1 MPCQVAQA
9 SPTGEARVSRRI
21 LDTRLLHLQA
31 IDSASRA
38 INMWRCDTLCSRAT
52 LHSHVAS
59 IVLTTLTSDRF
70 SIAAATR
77 SLSPS
82 CLLTSSAVL
91 DVPSLIRTSIRNL
104 GGRALT
110 SRTLTPNPITVVREQ
125 AVVVGVIKTLTVL
138 MRERGEVGGKIAIS
152 SNFTTPREP
161 RDSGCSGSEMVEMRS
176 YTSCSSISSR
186 SSSSETSES
195 DEASGEDNGSARPG
209 YAGASASNTPGR
221 FSVGADL
228 RREGRSDGLIMV
240 GFALSLSAS
249 MLVTSVWRWSVVFRK
264 PGQRADLL
272 SRTFRQ
278 PTDFSNPPRKY
289 EILPLDSC
297 VWRTL
302 PVCYQPLPSRSGTC
316 RTIFL
321 EPIIAVPCGATPRG
335 PPLASHLA
343 HHPPRPFRLK
353 LLLSDDRRC
362 GVGRQGMR
370 AHTLPMHDR
379 SRDTPFQDTALEI
392 VLQCTVRSHMD
403 TLQAPAATGHT
414 KQYVFVDEYNR
425 HKRLK
430 VMRACDGCRK
440 RKIRCDGAL
449 QNGPWPCGACVR
461 MKLKC
466 IPPTLDPDDEQQASN
481 SAPAQG
487 QYTFQT
493 TTPANSTLPSASI
506 SSQHTPAKTVL
517 TRILATSHRAP
528 KHRYIRMEVRLTCCG
543 PRPNFRIAPVEM
555 RKKST
560 LAIRTAVHLP
570 PSLGEH
576 FCLPAK
582 HEESF
587 KDVPRLSTVQGMILL
602 TKARE
607 FVPRR
612 GYFYRSWMTL
622 KYVVTMGCD
631 LGLNEHLDQHRLS
644 GGCTFSRSECLVR
657 TRIWQTLFGL
667 EIMIGSP
674 QGRTD
679 FSVDIESVDLS
690 LPPPSPDV
698 DSFEQQTSRRFT
710 YLAQGWRNIMM
721 TTRLWLSMRR
731 YKRDWALDPSFIQHN
746 EDIDHW
752 LNSMPSDLR
761 INYPADDSPPWLGND
776 HFLANVHV
784 YQHLVLVMHHRPQL
798 QALLERRD
806 QGFVRHLDM
815 CVHAAAMICK
825 LHEAL
830 LRDFGLHGL
839 HFMQRGINFTI
850 YCVLSC
856 AMLHLAAIT
865 SPDPDLNSRA
875 RTFFTRHMRVLEHC
889 TSSAAVEMQ
898 AQINALREAFSNDTS
913 KPFELKPSLGLR
925 SPSMENQATP
935 PGLRNNSA
943 SAQSQRAASWAQLP
957 GTTSTKAIS
966 PSSGYP
972 PQIDQV
978 VTQNGTKF
986 IQHRKHAACHR
997 CTAIGVPFGACCQQR
1012 AATSTGMGSIR
1023 DLPAVEHRLWRC
1035 ARTSTGAATTSRCQQ
1050 TMYGTQQVPNSGAA
1064 AIPETT
1070 PPIPTVTPLMWQDAF
1085 TTAYVSGHAFTLG
1098 HAVLSLKNRSNY
1110 SIILT
1115 FPVKQPSLIQSIVIC
1130 VL

>member
-1 MPCQVAQA
+1 
-9 SPTGEARVSRRI
+9 
-21 LDTRLLHLQA
+21 
-31 IDSASRA
+31 
-38 INMWRCDTLCSRAT
+38 
-52 LHSHVAS
+52 
-59 IVLTTLTSDRF
+59 
-70 SIAAATR
+70 
-77 SLSPS
+77 
-82 CLLTSSAVL
+82 
-91 DVPSLIRTSIRNL
+91 
-104 GGRALT
+104 
-110 SRTLTPNPITVVREQ
+110 
-125 AVVVGVIKTLTVL
+125 
-138 MRERGEVGGKIAIS
+138 
-152 SNFTTPREP
+152 
-161 RDSGCSGSEMVEMRS
+161 
-176 YTSCSSISSR
+176 
-186 SSSSETSES
+186 
-195 DEASGEDNGSARPG
+195 
-209 YAGASASNTPGR
+209 
-221 FSVGADL
+221 
-228 RREGRSDGLIMV
+228 
-240 GFALSLSAS
+240 
-249 MLVTSVWRWSVVFRK
+249 
-264 PGQRADLL
+264 
-272 SRTFRQ
+272 
-278 PTDFSNPPRKY
+278 
-289 EILPLDSC
+289 
-297 VWRTL
+297 
-302 PVCYQPLPSRSGTC
+302 
-316 RTIFL
+316 
-321 EPIIAVPCGATPRG
+321 
-335 PPLASHLA
+335 
-343 HHPPRPFRLK
+343 
-353 LLLSDDRRC
+353 
-362 GVGRQGMR
+362 
-370 AHTLPMHDR
+370 
-379 SRDTPFQDTALEI
+379 
-392 VLQCTVRSHMD
+392 MD

-493 TTPANSTLPSASI
+493 TTPAKYASAEAASNTPQRMDPWPTGDSGSSMHAPAPS
-506 SSQHTPAKTVL
+506 
-517 TRILATSHRAP
+517 
-528 KHRYIRMEVRLTCCG
+528 
-543 PRPNFRIAPVEM
+543 APVERDINAQLYSSQFFHQQPTYARQDRAYQDSGYFTPSTETSGYQDGGAPHLLRTQTELSNSSGGDAEEVDASVKELSGQM
-555 RKKST
+555 GDLSIDPTSIAPYIANERKN
-560 LAIRTAVHLP
+560 LAETPAIGEEEVLLP
-570 PSLGEH
+570 PSVGTDTTVRIPPEMMPSEARAMDYFGYFFNYIHPYAPVLNRAAFYEQWRSARQSISPLLLESI
-576 FCLPAK
+576 FACVARYLDQPIEARRWLALAAK

-698 DSFEQQTSRRFT
+698 DPFEQQTSRRFT

-898 AQINALREAFSNDTS
+898 AQINALREAFSTDTS

-957 GTTSTKAIS
+957 GNTSSKAIS
-966 PSSGYP
+966 PSSEYP

-978 VTQNGTKF
+978 VTQSMQTPSTMAYPTTTYQMAPNSFNTGSMPHVTAAPQSAF
-986 IQHRKHAACHR
+986 PMEPVVNSEQPPAPVWDPSGIFQQWSTAFGGAPAPQPVPQPQVGGPRMSHASASGMHSQYS
-997 CTAIGVPFGACCQQR
+997 P
-1012 AATSTGMGSIR
+1012 TS
-1023 DLPAVEHRLWRC
+1023 
-1035 ARTSTGAATTSRCQQ
+1035 QQ

-1085 TTAYVSGHAFTLG
+1085 TTAYVSGHG
-1098 HAVLSLKNRSNY
+1098 NKRYRDDGMDPNSYNQYKRRG
-1110 SIILT
+1110 
-1115 FPVKQPSLIQSIVIC
+1115 
-1130 VL
+1130 

>member
-1 MPCQVAQA
+1 
-9 SPTGEARVSRRI
+9 
-21 LDTRLLHLQA
+21 
-31 IDSASRA
+31 
-38 INMWRCDTLCSRAT
+38 
-52 LHSHVAS
+52 
-59 IVLTTLTSDRF
+59 
-70 SIAAATR
+70 
-77 SLSPS
+77 
-82 CLLTSSAVL
+82 
-91 DVPSLIRTSIRNL
+91 
-104 GGRALT
+104 
-110 SRTLTPNPITVVREQ
+110 
-125 AVVVGVIKTLTVL
+125 
-138 MRERGEVGGKIAIS
+138 
-152 SNFTTPREP
+152 
-161 RDSGCSGSEMVEMRS
+161 
-176 YTSCSSISSR
+176 
-186 SSSSETSES
+186 
-195 DEASGEDNGSARPG
+195 
-209 YAGASASNTPGR
+209 
-221 FSVGADL
+221 
-228 RREGRSDGLIMV
+228 
-240 GFALSLSAS
+240 
-249 MLVTSVWRWSVVFRK
+249 
-264 PGQRADLL
+264 
-272 SRTFRQ
+272 
-278 PTDFSNPPRKY
+278 
-289 EILPLDSC
+289 
-297 VWRTL
+297 
-302 PVCYQPLPSRSGTC
+302 
-316 RTIFL
+316 
-321 EPIIAVPCGATPRG
+321 
-335 PPLASHLA
+335 
-343 HHPPRPFRLK
+343 
-353 LLLSDDRRC
+353 
-362 GVGRQGMR
+362 MR

-403 TLQAPAATGHT
+403 TLQAPAATGLT

-493 TTPANSTLPSASI
+493 TTPAKEWTHGPREILALQCKRPLPLHLWKGTSMLSSTLPSASI

-560 LAIRTAVHLP
+560 HPTSIAPYIANERKNLAETPAIGEEEVLLP
-570 PSLGEH
+570 PSVGTDTTVRIPPEMMPSEARAMDYFGYFFNYIHPYAPVLNRAAFYEQWRSARRSISPLLLESI
-576 FCLPAK
+576 FACVARYLDQPIEARRWLALAAK

-830 LRDFGLHGL
+830 LQELTSL
-839 HFMQRGINFTI
+839 FT
-850 YCVLSC
+850 
-856 AMLHLAAIT
+856 A
-865 SPDPDLNSRA
+865 
-875 RTFFTRHMRVLEHC
+875 FFPVQC
-889 TSSAAVEMQ
+889 YIWPQ
-898 AQINALREAFSNDTS
+898 
-913 KPFELKPSLGLR
+913 SL
-925 SPSMENQATP
+925 
-935 PGLRNNSA
+935 
-943 SAQSQRAASWAQLP
+943 
-957 GTTSTKAIS
+957 
-966 PSSGYP
+966 
-972 PQIDQV
+972 PQI
-978 VTQNGTKF
+978 
-986 IQHRKHAACHR
+986 
-997 CTAIGVPFGACCQQR
+997 
-1012 AATSTGMGSIR
+1012 
-1023 DLPAVEHRLWRC
+1023 
-1035 ARTSTGAATTSRCQQ
+1035 
-1050 TMYGTQQVPNSGAA
+1050 
-1064 AIPETT
+1064 
-1070 PPIPTVTPLMWQDAF
+1070 
-1085 TTAYVSGHAFTLG
+1085 
-1098 HAVLSLKNRSNY
+1098 
-1110 SIILT
+1110 
-1115 FPVKQPSLIQSIVIC
+1115 LI
-1130 VL
+1130 